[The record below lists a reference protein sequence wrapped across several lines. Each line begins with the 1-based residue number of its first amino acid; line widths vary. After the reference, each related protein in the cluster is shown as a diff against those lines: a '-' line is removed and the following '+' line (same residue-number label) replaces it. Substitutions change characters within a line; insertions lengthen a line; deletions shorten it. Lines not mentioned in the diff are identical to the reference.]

1 MSNTLIAFNN
11 RIDGAT
17 LSGGSW
23 SGSLPLTN
31 LQSRQ
36 LAKVARSTGVT
47 LANTLI
53 NSDIGTDKLV
63 RVIGLVNHNFSLT
76 AKFRIRAGS
85 DNTFAT
91 GVVLDTGWLDIWP
104 RVYASTSLDWQALNW
119 WGGRYSDEERAGV
132 TPERFYVNSA
142 SVNARY
148 WRIEFDD
155 TANTDTYVQIGR
167 LFLGAGWQTKV
178 NPQYGGASL
187 GLESPTEIQTALSG
201 AEYFDKRTSFRV
213 ARFSTEW
220 MSESEGFD
228 NAFEIQRQM
237 GLDGEVVYIH
247 DPDDTSQ
254 ALRRQFLGRLR
265 QLSPIEYPYMSL
277 TKTAWEI
284 RELL

>member
-23 SGSLPLTN
+23 SGTLPLTN
-31 LQSRQ
+31 IQSRQ
-36 LAKVARSTGVT
+36 LAKVARSSNLL
-47 LANTLI
+47 LASTLI
-53 NSDIGTDKLV
+53 NADITADKLV
-63 RVIGLVNHNFSLT
+63 RVIGIVNHNFSLT

-85 DNTFAT
+85 DNTFST
-91 GVVLDTGWLDIWP
+91 GVLLDTGWINIWP
-104 RVYASTSLDWQALNW
+104 SVYASTSLEWQSTNW
-119 WGGRYSDEERAGV
+119 WAGRYSDEERAGI
-132 TPERFYVNSA
+132 TPERFYVNTS
-142 SVNARY
+142 SINARY
-148 WRIEFDD
+148 WRLEFDD
-155 TANTDTYVQIGR
+155 ASNTDGYVQIGR

-178 NPQYGGASL
+178 NPQYGGLSL

-220 MSESEGFD
+220 MSESEGME

-237 GLDGEVVYIH
+237 GIDGEVVYIH

-265 QLSPIEYPYMSL
+265 QLSPIEYPYVSL